1 MKENDRHIAK
11 ESMPSF
17 TTGAS
22 EGTSLGEE
30 KMAQSFRPVQIGGLL
45 AFMGIFILS
54 IFIVTEG
61 SRSLGTALADQL
73 VHITANPFISLFIG
87 ILATALIQ
95 SSSTTTTLI
104 VSLVAVSTL
113 SPSEAIPLILGAN
126 IGTAVT
132 STLVALGYIG
142 DKEEFEQAV
151 ASASLHDLFN
161 IFTTLILFI
170 VEVSTRA
177 LSDFAWKIASLL
189 PRIDT
194 SLEQSNYAISR
205 AAQQAVQLFG
215 DNSWLSLLLGLCL
228 LFASLRGMTWL
239 LKTGISS
246 RLERNLN
253 KYIFDRPLNSF
264 LAGTGTTFVIQSSSV
279 MTSLIVPLAASGK
292 VRLSQLFPFIMGANL
307 GTTSTALIAALLS
320 PAVSAQA
327 AIGVACVHVL
337 FNLTGVLIFLPFRSL
352 REIPIRIAAQLGK
365 WSRLNRIYGVFYVV
379 LVFFGLPFLLIVL
392 SR

>member
-1 MKENDRHIAK
+1 
-11 ESMPSF
+11 
-17 TTGAS
+17 
-22 EGTSLGEE
+22 
-30 KMAQSFRPVQIGGLL
+30 MAQSFRPVQIGGLL

-379 LVFFGLPFLLIVL
+379 LVF
-392 SR
+392 